1 MRFVDEAKIFV
12 KAGSGGNGCVS
23 FRREKFIE
31 FGGPDGGNGGRGG
44 DLIVKSESN
53 LNTLVDFRYQRHY
66 HAKRGGDGSGKN
78 KSGASGDSLTI
89 KVPVGTQIFA
99 EDVLLADL
107 SGPTGEFLLAKG
119 GSGGLGNT
127 NFKSSVMKAPR
138 KATKGQPGES
148 LWVNLKLKL
157 LSDVGLIGMP
167 NSGKSTFLA
176 ACTRAKPKIAA
187 YPFSTLAPKLGVAND
202 FVIADIP
209 GLITGASLGVGLGH
223 KFLQHIERCNVLLH
237 LIDSTQ
243 EDVVQAYLIIHNELL
258 QYNKALLDKPEII
271 ALNKCDLLSRH
282 DIQQKAMA
290 LEQYAGKKI
299 YKISG
304 TKREGIEELLQK
316 ANSIISHKAASNKSQ
331 PDQPYVP
338 RGVYS

>member
-107 SGPTGEFLLAKG
+107 SGPTSEFLLAKG

-127 NFKSSVMKAPR
+127 NFKSSVMKTPR

-187 YPFSTLAPKLGVAND
+187 YPFSTLTPKLGVAND

-223 KFLQHIERCNVLLH
+223 KFLQHIERCNVMLH

-282 DIQQKAMA
+282 DIQQKVMA
-290 LEQYAGKKI
+290 LEHYAGKKI

-316 ANSIISHKAASNKSQ
+316 VNSIISHKATSNKSQ
-331 PDQPYVP
+331 SDQPYVP